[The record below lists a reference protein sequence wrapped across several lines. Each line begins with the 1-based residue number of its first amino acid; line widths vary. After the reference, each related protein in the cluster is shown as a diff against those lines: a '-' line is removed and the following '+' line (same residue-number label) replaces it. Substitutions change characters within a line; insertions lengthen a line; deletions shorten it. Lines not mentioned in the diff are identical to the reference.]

1 MQKCKASL
9 SDSLLLRFSEAQK
22 SRGKPAAGSTES
34 LPPQLHPGSVARGL
48 PVPPPSSRSFRNVSA
63 RRKQGGACRA
73 LPRACAGDTPWD
85 EAEPLNRSQVR
96 LGCTPSVAP
105 PPASFSSSSSANAA
119 AAAAAMG
126 VQVETISPG
135 DGE

>member
-1 MQKCKASL
+1 M
-9 SDSLLLRFSEAQK
+9 
-22 SRGKPAAGSTES
+22 
-34 LPPQLHPGSVARGL
+34 ARRL
-48 PVPPPSSRSFRNVSA
+48 PVPPPSSRGFRDVSA

-73 LPRACAGDTPWD
+73 PPCACAGDTPRD
-85 EAEPLNRSQVR
+85 EAEPLNRRQVR
-96 LGCTPSVAP
+96 SGSTPPAAP

-119 AAAAAMG
+119 VAAAAAMG

>member
-1 MQKCKASL
+1 M
-9 SDSLLLRFSEAQK
+9 
-22 SRGKPAAGSTES
+22 
-34 LPPQLHPGSVARGL
+34 
-48 PVPPPSSRSFRNVSA
+48 SA

-85 EAEPLNRSQVR
+85 EAEPLNRRQVCS
-96 LGCTPSVAP
+96 GCTPPAAP
-105 PPASFSSSSSANAA
+105 PPASFSSSSSSANAA